1 MSNRKGEE
9 MQKVITGVLIGI
21 ISIILIGCGV
31 TAKTIEQKTQNT
43 RPDVFTEIK
52 NDDTLSEGFVTLA
65 IKATIK
71 TPLEGYYLL
80 ESKDSMRGKPGY
92 PFVINID
99 RQAAAWKVDGQK
111 EILPLYDQDGKTS
124 HDPEAGEGIKYV
136 LEKKIQLR
144 AGTHKVFFG
153 LPDENYFKELEI
165 MLQEGKN
172 YSLEFKPIYK
182 YKTQPTRIPAFK
194 KGIKEYEVY
203 LNKMHI

>member
-182 YKTQPTRIPAFK
+182 YKTHPTRIPAFK

>member
-1 MSNRKGEE
+1 

-165 MLQEGKN
+165 MLQERKT
-172 YSLEFKPIYK
+172 YTLEFKPTYK
-182 YKTQPTRIPAFK
+182 YKTQPTRIPSFK
-194 KGIKEYEVY
+194 KGIKEYEAY
-203 LNKMHI
+203 LNNMHI